1 MSAVIVV
8 IPAYEPDRRLVELV
22 AGLRH
27 GDPTLGV
34 LVVDDGSG
42 PAYREVFAA
51 AREAGAEVLSHL
63 PNRGKG
69 FALKEAFRH
78 VAEHHT
84 GHAVVCADADGQHS
98 VVDVLRVAARVRET
112 DAMVL
117 GGRRF
122 TGPVPWRS
130 RAGNATTR
138 VLVRLVTGLD
148 VHDTQTGLRG
158 YPATMLDWLCGV
170 RGDRF
175 EYELRLLL
183 EAGPAGHRVEEVGIA
198 TIYLEENASS
208 HFRPVADS
216 VRVLAPLLWFA
227 ASSLAA
233 FAIDTAALLVLAV
246 ATGSLLAAVVGAR
259 VISAS
264 ANLAINRHVT
274 FRPGRGAP
282 LPGVVVRYA
291 ALAVTLLGAS
301 YAALSL
307 LSWVGAPLLAAKVLS
322 DAGLFL
328 VSYRVQR
335 SVVFRDYRAEPGT
348 GQASPVES
356 RRTSAQDSS
365 PTAPTASQGCTGANH
380 WIAPV

>member
-22 AGLRH
+22 AALRRA
-27 GDPTLGV
+27 DADLGV

-42 PAYREVFAA
+42 PRYREVFTAA
-51 AREAGAEVLSHL
+51 QDAGAEVLSHR

-69 FALKEAFRH
+69 FALKEAFGH
-78 VAEHHT
+78 VAAQHA

-98 VVDVLRVAARVRET
+98 PLDVLRVAARVRET
-112 DAMVL
+112 DAIVL

-122 TGPVPWRS
+122 TGTVPWRS
-130 RAGNATTR
+130 RFGNTATR
-138 VLVRLVTGLD
+138 LLVRLVTGLE

-158 YPATMLDWLCGV
+158 YPATMLTWLAGV

-183 EAGPAGHRVEEVGIA
+183 EAGPAGHRVEEVEIA
-198 TIYLEENASS
+198 TIYLEENSSS
-208 HFRPVADS
+208 HFRPVVDS
-216 VRVLAPLLWFA
+216 VRVLLPLLWFA
-227 ASSLAA
+227 AASLTA
-233 FAIDTAALLVLAV
+233 FAIDTTALLVLAGT
-246 ATGSLLAAVVGAR
+246 TGSLLVSVVGAR

-274 FRPGRGAP
+274 FRPARGAP
-282 LPGVVVRYA
+282 LAGVVVRYA
-291 ALAVTLLGAS
+291 ALAVVLLGAS
-301 YAALSL
+301 YAGLQL
-307 LSWVGAPLLAAKVLS
+307 LTWVGLPLLVAKVTS
-322 DAGLFL
+322 DAALFL
-328 VSYRVQR
+328 LSYRVQR
-335 SVVFRDYRAEPGT
+335 SVVFRDYRAVDGT
-348 GQASPVES
+348 GQASPVER